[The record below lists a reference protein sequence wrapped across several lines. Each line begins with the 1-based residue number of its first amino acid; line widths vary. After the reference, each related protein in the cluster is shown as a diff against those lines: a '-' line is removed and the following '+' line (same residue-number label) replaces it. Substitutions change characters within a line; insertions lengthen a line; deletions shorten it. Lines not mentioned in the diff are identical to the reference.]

1 MRSVNKR
8 TLENLALS
16 GAFDSF
22 ENEHRAMYFHELK
35 EGYTFLNKTIRYGN
49 AYQESL
55 DAPPDLFGSTE
66 GVELPEPPLPVC
78 DEWER
83 LDLLAREKEV
93 VGIYISGHPLDDYAF
108 EIKHN
113 CNHTIEKFKDLESI
127 KVNKSLQNIRGL
139 LYVRMTCFIKPKAEQ
154 NDLTLRKF
162 KNVAVM
168 EIVLNLLHFLINL
181 LVLLIFGGGLLRFG
195 AFTTKA

>member
-1 MRSVNKR
+1 MHLKVLGPDINESAYKFNVNKKGEIRFGLGAIKGVGEGAVENIVNERIENGYFNSIYDLTKRVELRSVNKR

-35 EGYTFLNKTIRYGN
+35 EGYTFLNNTIRYGN

-83 LDLLAREKEV
+83 LDLLARE
-93 VGIYISGHPLDDYAF
+93 H
-108 EIKHN
+108 
-113 CNHTIEKFKDLESI
+113 
-127 KVNKSLQNIRGL
+127 
-139 LYVRMTCFIKPKAEQ
+139 
-154 NDLTLRKF
+154 
-162 KNVAVM
+162 
-168 EIVLNLLHFLINL
+168 LNY
-181 LVLLIFGGGLLRFG
+181 
-195 AFTTKA
+195 

>member
-1 MRSVNKR
+1 MN
-8 TLENLALS
+8 
-16 GAFDSF
+16 
-22 ENEHRAMYFHELK
+22 
-35 EGYTFLNKTIRYGN
+35 GN

-66 GVELPEPPLPVC
+66 GIELPEPPLPVC

-113 CNHTIEKFKDLESI
+113 CNHTIENFKVLSLMFNTRLI
-127 KVNKSLQNIRGL
+127 KEETHMG
-139 LYVRMTCFIKPKAEQ
+139 
-154 NDLTLRKF
+154 
-162 KNVAVM
+162 
-168 EIVLNLLHFLINL
+168 
-181 LVLLIFGGGLLRFG
+181 
-195 AFTTKA
+195 